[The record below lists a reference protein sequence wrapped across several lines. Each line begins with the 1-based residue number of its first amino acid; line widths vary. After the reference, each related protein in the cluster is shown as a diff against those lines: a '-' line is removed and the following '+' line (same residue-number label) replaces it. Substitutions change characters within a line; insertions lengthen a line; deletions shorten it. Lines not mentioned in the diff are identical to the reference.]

1 MTADPILLILALLSL
16 AIGLCLYWWVV
27 HTSKSEYFATT
38 NVICWLLIAL
48 FPVLIIF
55 AFFPSSS
62 FGSNLTGFSM
72 GGAVGAFIFIWIYGT
87 KIGARAALI
96 DEQKARIS
104 ELEAD
109 VKRYR
114 DLADTKRKPIKL
126 DPSQSRTYKI
136 NSSGKFVTLFT
147 GDTGALKAADIWVS
161 SENTNMQMARFYDL
175 SISGTVRYLGAKKES
190 GIVIEDI
197 IAQELKNFMTEKNLH
212 YVEAATV
219 LMTGSGD
226 LLKTNNVKKIF
237 HAAAVRGDPG
247 AGYQPVRNVQN
258 CVTNSL
264 LKADSED
271 LRDQKCETIAFPLFG
286 TGTARSELEPIV
298 KPLLE
303 SAIFYLSENP
313 ASQIQ
318 HVYFLTWRDLE
329 LELCIAVL
337 EKDKRVTLV

>member
-27 HTSKSEYFATT
+27 HTSKSKYFATT

-136 NSSGKFVTLFT
+136 NSSGKFITLFT
-147 GDTGALKAADIWVS
+147 GDIGALKAADIWVS

-197 IAQELKNFMTEKNLH
+197 IAQELKFYDREKSTLCRGSDGTNDGFGRS
-212 YVEAATV
+212 VE
-219 LMTGSGD
+219 
-226 LLKTNNVKKIF
+226 
-237 HAAAVRGDPG
+237 
-247 AGYQPVRNVQN
+247 
-258 CVTNSL
+258 
-264 LKADSED
+264 
-271 LRDQKCETIAFPLFG
+271 DQ
-286 TGTARSELEPIV
+286 
-298 KPLLE
+298 
-303 SAIFYLSENP
+303 
-313 ASQIQ
+313 
-318 HVYFLTWRDLE
+318 
-329 LELCIAVL
+329 
-337 EKDKRVTLV
+337 